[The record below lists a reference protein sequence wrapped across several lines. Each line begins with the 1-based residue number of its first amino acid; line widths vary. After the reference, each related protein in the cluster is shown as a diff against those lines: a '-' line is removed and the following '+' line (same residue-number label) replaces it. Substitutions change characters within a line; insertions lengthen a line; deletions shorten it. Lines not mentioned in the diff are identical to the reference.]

1 MGKALVI
8 VESPAKARTISGL
21 LGPDFIVESSIGH
34 IRDLPRGADEVPA
47 AYKGENWARLGVD
60 VDNGFKPLYVVSA
73 SKKSVVANLK
83 RLLKDADELYLATD
97 EDREGESIAWH
108 LFEVLSPT
116 VPVKRMVFH
125 EITPEAITRAVEEWR
140 ELDRRLVDAQEA
152 RRILDRLYGYEVSPV
167 LWRKVMPRLSAGR
180 VQSVATRMVV
190 ERERARMRFHSATWW
205 GIEGTFSHTQ
215 ADEAPPPFG
224 ATLVS
229 LGGTAVA
236 TGKDFNEDG
245 EQTSKGQ
252 VRVLA
257 EDEAT
262 SVASSLAGQS
272 FTVSAVTE
280 RPFRRSPAAPF
291 MTSTLQQEAG
301 RKLRFSAQRAM
312 QVAQRLYEQGY
323 ITYMRTDSTTLS
335 EQALTAARS
344 QAREM
349 YGDAYVPDTPRRYE
363 RKVKNAQEAH
373 EAIRPAG
380 ETFRT
385 PEQAA
390 RSLTGDEL
398 HLYDLIWKRTVASQ
412 MNDATGTSAQI
423 RLVSEVP
430 AGGPGNIAAGE
441 VAEFSASGRVIA
453 FPGFLRAYVEGQ
465 DDPDAE
471 LADREVVLPA
481 LVVGD
486 VVEGTA
492 FEPGS
497 HTTQPPARYTEAS
510 LVKAMEELGVGRP
523 STYASVIA
531 TILDRGYV
539 WKKGTALVPS
549 FTAFAVVGLLE
560 RYFGELVDYGFT
572 ASMEDDLDSI
582 ASGREESL
590 PWLSRFY
597 FGTASPGVTLPGGN
611 DGATLGLKA
620 SVAAH
625 LGDIDAREINSIL
638 IGAGADGVPIV
649 ARVGRYGPYLQR
661 GDDRASL
668 PDDMAPDEL
677 TVARSEELAGRAHQR
692 PCPRRRPRD
701 GSRRLRQGRP
711 LRALRPARR
720 SGRGFWVSLGQAT
733 HLVPLLHHG
742 PGHAHLRA
750 GSRAAQDPAHRRD
763 RPRDR
768 RGGGRPQRQVRPLPE
783 EGDRHP
789 QPHQRGP
796 DLQRDVARGPGALR
810 PAQATPRPHGGG
822 SATRTGGRPGVGTAC
837 RGQRRTLRA
846 VCDRRDD
853 ERLSAQGRR
862 RRVDHHRTGVR
873 APGRT
878 AGRRAPPHARRRA
891 GRRRPPRR
899 PEAPRRRRP
908 RRRRPGP
915 RRPVAPRRPPRRQ
928 PGRRRRL
935 WHRGPQ
941 RTRYFSNRSDVA
953 PRGRLLALEGID
965 GCGKSTQ
972 ARALAGALG
981 ARLTHEPGATVLGA
995 ELRRLLLAPDS
1006 PSVSLR
1012 AEALLM
1018 AADRAEHLA
1027 LVVEPALAAGEW
1039 VVSDRFSG
1047 STLAYQGYGRGL
1059 ETAELGQL
1067 IAYATSGLS
1076 ADLSILVDVPVAVA
1090 AARLGAA
1097 APDRL
1102 ERLGPAFAQRVRD
1115 GFLSLA
1121 ADDPAHWAVVDGTTD
1136 PAALATRI
1144 LAIVYERLGRPSPLE
1159 GTP

>member
-8 VESPAKARTISGL
+8 VESPAKARTIGGL

-47 AYKGENWARLGVD
+47 AYKGEGWARLGVD
-60 VDNGFKPLYVVSA
+60 VDNGFKPLYVVSS

-125 EITPEAITRAVEEWR
+125 EITPEAIARAVDEWR
-140 ELDRRLVDAQEA
+140 DLDRRLVDAQEA

-205 GIEGTFSHTQ
+205 GIDGTFAHPDS
-215 ADEAPPPFG
+215 APFG
-224 ATLVS
+224 AALVS
-229 LGGTAVA
+229 LGGTTVA
-236 TGKDFNEDG
+236 TGKDFNENG
-245 EQTSKGQ
+245 EQVSKGT
-252 VRVLA
+252 VRVLV
-257 EDEAT
+257 EEEAT
-262 SVASSLAGQS
+262 SVATALAGQS

-335 EQALTAARS
+335 DQALTAARS

-385 PEQAA
+385 PEEAG
-390 RSLTGDEL
+390 RSLSGDEL

-423 RLVSEVP
+423 RLVSPVP
-430 AGGPGNIAAGE
+430 TGGTGNIAAGE

-481 LVVGD
+481 LAVGD
-486 VVEGTA
+486 VVEGSA

-560 RYFGELVDYGFT
+560 RYFADLVDYGFT
-572 ASMEDDLDSI
+572 ASMEDDLDEI

-597 FGTASPGVTLPGGN
+597 FGTSSPGVTTPGTDGDGN
-611 DGATLGLKA
+611 SLGLKA
-620 SVAAH
+620 SVATH
-625 LGDIDAREINSIL
+625 LGDIDAREINSIP
-638 IGAGADGVPIV
+638 IGTGSDGVPIV

-677 TVARSEELAGRAHQR
+677 TVARSEELLAAPTNDRVLGVHPETGLDVSVKAGRFGPYVQLGEAGEGAAAK
-692 PCPRRRPRD
+692 PRT
-701 GSRRLRQGRP
+701 S
-711 LRALRPARR
+711 
-720 SGRGFWVSLGQAT
+720 SLFST
-733 HLVPLLHHG
+733 M
-742 PGHAHLRA
+742 
-750 GSRAAQDPAHRRD
+750 DPATLSFEQALELLRI
-763 RPRDR
+763 PRMVGSDPESGEDIVAHNGKFGPYLK
-768 RGGGRPQRQVRPLPE
+768 RGSDTRSLTSEDQILSVTLPE
-783 EGDRHP
+783 
-789 QPHQRGP
+789 
-796 DLQRDVARGPGALR
+796 
-810 PAQATPRPHGGG
+810 AQAIFAQPK
-822 SATRTGGRPGVGTAC
+822 
-837 RGQRRTLRA
+837 QRR
-846 VCDRRDD
+846 
-853 ERLSAQGRR
+853 
-862 RRVDHHRTGVR
+862 
-873 APGRT
+873 GRT
-878 AGRRAPPHARRRA
+878 AAAP
-891 GRRRPPRR
+891 
-899 PEAPRRRRP
+899 
-908 RRRRPGP
+908 
-915 RRPVAPRRPPRRQ
+915 
-928 PGRRRRL
+928 
-935 WHRGPQ
+935 
-941 RTRYFSNRSDVA
+941 
-953 PRGRLLALEGID
+953 
-965 GCGKSTQ
+965 
-972 ARALAGALG
+972 
-981 ARLTHEPGATVLGA
+981 
-995 ELRRLLLAPDS
+995 LR
-1006 PSVSLR
+1006 
-1012 AEALLM
+1012 
-1018 AADRAEHLA
+1018 
-1027 LVVEPALAAGEW
+1027 
-1039 VVSDRFSG
+1039 
-1047 STLAYQGYGRGL
+1047 
-1059 ETAELGQL
+1059 ELG
-1067 IAYATSGLS
+1067 
-1076 ADLSILVDVPVAVA
+1076 P
-1090 AARLGAA
+1090 
-1097 APDRL
+1097 
-1102 ERLGPAFAQRVRD
+1102 
-1115 GFLSLA
+1115 
-1121 ADDPAHWAVVDGTTD
+1121 DPATELPVVVKEGRFGPYVTDGTTNASLRKGD
-1136 PAALATRI
+1136 DVESITMERASELLAERRAAGPSTRKK
-1144 LAIVYERLGRPSPLE
+1144 AGAKKAGAKKTTGAKKAAKKTTGTKKAAGAKKAAKKTTAASKAAAERAVPLE
-1159 GTP
+1159 PF